1 MEPAIGNRITVS
13 GGYDFEPEWLAHR
26 SEVTGCV
33 AKWIPGQNA
42 KRACVVRLDE
52 PLTATGNVEGRREPR
67 TGSYLVL
74 QLRYAGQQWESI
86 GTVHIEL
93 CEMEPEDRPWEQR
106 EGGAWVESHAT
117 YRVSA

>member
-1 MEPAIGNRITVS
+1 
-13 GGYDFEPEWLAHR
+13 
-26 SEVTGCV
+26 
-33 AKWIPGQNA
+33 
-42 KRACVVRLDE
+42 
-52 PLTATGNVEGRREPR
+52 
-67 TGSYLVL
+67 VL